1 MTDPTV
7 HDELLKR
14 AEQLLEYLRP
24 LGVDEADVVASRGN
38 EFEVK
43 VSCGNVETLTQATSK
58 QLGVRVVV
66 NKRQSFCTSSDFS
79 DSNLK
84 DLAHRAVEMAKH
96 LEPDPHHGIAEV
108 EPGRVDL
115 GEAFESFDPKI
126 LEIPSATKIEWAH
139 QMEQAAR
146 QVSPK
151 IDKFGDSGIS
161 TGDSHS
167 ILMTSNGV
175 IRTASG
181 TGIAAWCNPI
191 AEDNGELQTE
201 FWYDSKT
208 HLEDLDTI
216 DTIGTR
222 AGERSLR
229 MLGARPL
236 KTQSLPIIFE
246 PPMGLGFFGGIIGAI
261 DGDLVYKKASF
272 LNDKL
277 GTAIASSQI
286 TLVDDPFVK
295 RGAASSLFD
304 GEGIAASKKNLID
317 AGVLTTYLYDS
328 YTARKAGTKSTGN
341 GQRGAGSL
349 PHIGTFNVY
358 IEGGTTPEASLLK
371 DCPRALLITRGLGRG
386 VNAVTGEYSRGVN
399 GLLLEYGEVIQ
410 PVQEVTI
417 AGDMIDMM
425 KGVDA
430 VGDKI
435 HFRGSSGAPYI
446 RINDIMVS
454 GTS

>member
-1 MTDPTV
+1 MTDPGI
-7 HDELLKR
+7 HNELIKK
-14 AEQLLEYLRP
+14 AEQVLDYLKP

-66 NKRQSFCTSSDFS
+66 GKRQSFCTSSDFS
-79 DSNLK
+79 DENLK
-84 DLAHRAVEMAKH
+84 YLARHAVEMAHH
-96 LEPDPHHGIAEV
+96 LEPDPHHGVAEV
-108 EPGRVDL
+108 EPGRIDL
-115 GEAFESFDPKI
+115 GQAFESFDPAI

-146 QVSPK
+146 EVSPK
-151 IDKFGDSGIS
+151 IQKFGDSGIS

-167 ILMTSNGV
+167 ILITSGGV
-175 IRTASG
+175 IRTAAG

-191 AEDNGELQTE
+191 AEEGSELQTE

-208 HLEDLDTI
+208 HLEDLDAI
-216 DTIGTR
+216 NLIGTR
-222 AGERSLR
+222 AGERALR
-229 MLGARPL
+229 MLGARALP
-236 KTQSLPIIFE
+236 TQSLPIIFE
-246 PPMGLGFFGGIIGAI
+246 PPMALGFFGGIIGAI
-261 DGDLVYKKASF
+261 DGDLIYKKASF
-272 LNDKL
+272 LNEKL
-277 GTAIASSQI
+277 GTDIASSQI

-304 GEGIAASKKNLID
+304 GEGNPASKKNLID
-317 AGVLTTYLYDS
+317 KGVLTTYLYDS
-328 YTARKAGTKSTGN
+328 YTARKAGTQSTGN

-358 IEGGTTPEASLLK
+358 VEPGSTPELELLNE
-371 DCPRALLITRGLGRG
+371 CPRALLITRGLGRG

-399 GLLLEYGEVIQ
+399 GLLLENGEVVHA
-410 PVQEVTI
+410 VQEVTI
-417 AGDMIDMM
+417 AGDMINMM
-425 KGVDA
+425 KAVDA
-430 VGDKI
+430 VGDQI
-435 HFRGSSGAPYI
+435 HFRGSSGAPYV